1 VAYHSINAF
10 EQKVYS
16 LREGYLNEL
25 IHALSGP
32 LAMLEQEG
40 VKSPEDLNRVF
51 QPFESIESTGLY
63 DIERHRLLL
72 LHLLVT
78 DSDGTVLFDSTHHDV
93 GANLSVRPEVAAALS
108 GHVHRRDEDEGVY
121 RMHVGSRFDQ
131 MAPSPGH

>member
-1 VAYHSINAF
+1 MLPPIRPLRLLYGLIFLASICLCLVAYHSINAF

-51 QPFESIESTGLY
+51 QPFESIESMGLY
-63 DIERHRLLL
+63 DIERHRQLL
-72 LHLLVT
+72 LH
-78 DSDGTVLFDSTHHDV
+78 
-93 GANLSVRPEVAAALS
+93 R
-108 GHVHRRDEDEGVY
+108 
-121 RMHVGSRFDQ
+121 
-131 MAPSPGH
+131 